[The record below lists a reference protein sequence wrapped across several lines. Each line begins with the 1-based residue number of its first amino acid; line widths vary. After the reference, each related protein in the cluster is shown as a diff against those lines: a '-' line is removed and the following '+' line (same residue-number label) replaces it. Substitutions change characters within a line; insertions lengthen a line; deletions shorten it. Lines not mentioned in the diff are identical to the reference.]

1 MFEHELSLTM
11 NDFGIQRL
19 NIAASC
25 LCAVLSDLILN
36 SVIDCIH
43 LSLDDFGPPSGSD
56 HGQ

>member
-1 MFEHELSLTM
+1 MFEHEPSLTM
-11 NDFGIQRL
+11 IDFGIQRL
-19 NIAASC
+19 NIAALC

-36 SVIDCIH
+36 IVIDFVQ